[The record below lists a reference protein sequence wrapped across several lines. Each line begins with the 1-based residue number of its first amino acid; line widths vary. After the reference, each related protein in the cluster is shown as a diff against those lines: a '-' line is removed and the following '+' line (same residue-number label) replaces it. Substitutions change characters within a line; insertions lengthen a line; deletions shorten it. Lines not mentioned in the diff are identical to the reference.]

1 MSIVFLAKE
10 IVGTCGKYLPIKNIL
25 SSTSTKK
32 SQKPD
37 PESVFFIVLIRQKSL
52 KEIPKALNFG
62 VVLLIRLRSIYYLQ
76 EELLYRF
83 SLRKRLDRI

>member
-1 MSIVFLAKE
+1 MGIVFSSKE
-10 IVGTCGKYLPIKNIL
+10 NNENMRGIATNQNIL
-25 SSTSTKK
+25 SSIKK

-37 PESVFFIVLIRQKSL
+37 PESVFFIVPIRQKSL

-76 EELLYRF
+76 EEFLYRF